1 MELPAVV
8 PADDCLSAG
17 WTFAGWAAAACGA
30 SSVAPDLHGAG
41 ETYTPAAE
49 EEDLY
54 AVFSQTTGG
63 GYRLV
68 TEPLDNWAGRYL
80 VSSCDSLF
88 MDGALQGGR
97 DGIGAPDAFVKPGKA
112 LDGTVVSDDWGDLHS
127 LTITAVSANLSKG
140 YLLATQAASTPYFY
154 TTTAAS
160 DGSMSATANKSTA
173 ASHPFFIYVT
183 DKGEATIRV
192 HTFSLRYNAEQRMF
206 RFYGAAANEPVS
218 LYRKTPQQTI
228 WSSSPACGSAVQP
241 ERGTVVFMV
250 DGVQDSVIMADGL
263 GRVSPYKPPVSCHG
277 RRFCGWAEQPLD
289 VQQSPPEYVDFQV
302 AVFGGGQTVVHAVFA
317 TVHNGELTDI
327 VEEAE
332 HEDFN
337 SCTPAASYKED
348 IQTMATAC
356 GLRWEYSFGCPSVT
370 GSSVFFNNTTGFR
383 LQQQKP
389 KKEEVVAGGRH
400 GVMQQ
405 GGEVYL
411 ELLTLVED
419 LVKVTFMAGRN
430 SGAVSAEVSY
440 LDGGNWSEGQPLSM
454 MTTRGTMNTLQLPSP
469 LTTRVRIRIS
479 SLGTTANYLYLD
491 DFVFYARQRVR
502 TLSDYSSSCRPAT
515 TDIPVQGVQGGGQSG
530 TAQKIISNGR
540 LLITGGGTV
549 RDILG
554 RPVRESA
561 TLELPLSYP

>member
-1 MELPAVV
+1 
-8 PADDCLSAG
+8 
-17 WTFAGWAAAACGA
+17 
-30 SSVAPDLHGAG
+30 
-41 ETYTPAAE
+41 
-49 EEDLY
+49 
-54 AVFSQTTGG
+54 
-63 GYRLV
+63 
-68 TEPLDNWAGRYL
+68 
-80 VSSCDSLF
+80 
-88 MDGALQGGR
+88 
-97 DGIGAPDAFVKPGKA
+97 
-112 LDGTVVSDDWGDLHS
+112 
-127 LTITAVSANLSKG
+127 
-140 YLLATQAASTPYFY
+140 
-154 TTTAAS
+154 
-160 DGSMSATANKSTA
+160 
-173 ASHPFFIYVT
+173 
-183 DKGEATIRV
+183 
-192 HTFSLRYNAEQRMF
+192 
-206 RFYGAAANEPVS
+206 
-218 LYRKTPQQTI
+218 
-228 WSSSPACGSAVQP
+228 
-241 ERGTVVFMV
+241 
-250 DGVQDSVIMADGL
+250 
-263 GRVSPYKPPVSCHG
+263 
-277 RRFCGWAEQPLD
+277 
-289 VQQSPPEYVDFQV
+289 
-302 AVFGGGQTVVHAVFA
+302 
-317 TVHNGELTDI
+317 
-327 VEEAE
+327 
-332 HEDFN
+332 
-337 SCTPAASYKED
+337 
-348 IQTMATAC
+348 MATAC